1 MITVKCYGSTRQF
14 ETKEQAIARYYNC
27 LLNSDG
33 SEQRTYA
40 DILRQI
46 ESGCTYCTDEDSP
59 FGGRVIRY

>member
-1 MITVKCYGSTRQF
+1 MIKITCYGGTKEF
-14 ETKEQAIARYYNC
+14 ETREQARAFFYDC

-46 ESGCTYCTDEDSP
+46 ECGFTDITDDP
-59 FGGRVIRY
+59 YPYGKVIRF